1 MAKSFFKSSKVISIV
16 YAEYDCGHTKQKFIS
31 FKNGLTVGVA
41 NNISSIPALLFNS
54 FRSSFIRSVTETE
67 D

>member
-31 FKNGLTVGVA
+31 FKNALLLEWQI
-41 NNISSIPALLFNS
+41 NISSIPALLFNS